1 MPAKE
6 YHRADKSLTRL
17 FLVILLLPSVL
28 AAELTITGVDDELE
42 RNVRAFAA
50 LASEPCDAEAWLI
63 RRRFRALE
71 AEARSALEPFGYY
84 EPTITTSLSSDDDC
98 WSASII
104 IDPGEP
110 VRLRHVDIRIDGAA
124 ASDPAFDALIDSSP
138 LAEGKFLRHADYD
151 SFKRSLQIRA
161 ADRGYFEA
169 AYTQSQLDV
178 WPDEGVADITLHF
191 TSGPRYRISEIRQE
205 QDFIDPAIVTAYLD
219 LEIGAFYDRDDIA
232 RAYRDLSD
240 SAYFGQIEITPDV
253 ADARDGQVP
262 IRIVLQPGTRIEYT
276 IGVGASTDYG
286 PRFRSGF
293 RNNRI
298 NRKGHRL
305 ITDLGAAEEIQGL
318 AIEYRIPLRDPRREW
333 FSMTGGYLN
342 EEIDTFDNETQRVGV
357 RWSKA
362 MSDTWL
368 RTVSVDAS
376 RESFAVGEEDD
387 TTRLVVPAINFDHK
401 RSDRDIFP
409 RHGRRFGFEVRGTDE
424 AIGSSVSYAQAT
436 AWLRWIRSFGQSNR
450 VLARLNAGV
459 TSSSDFAK
467 LPPSVRFFAGGD
479 DSVRGYDYNT
489 LGPTDAEGNVVGG
502 NNLLVASL
510 EYERLLKGNFYGALF
525 VDAGNAFDD
534 TDFTAEVGAGIGIKW
549 LSPLG
554 PLRLYLGYPVS
565 DDDKSLRAHLRL
577 GADL

>member
-1 MPAKE
+1 MP
-6 YHRADKSLTRL
+6 DKSLICL
-17 FLVILLLPSVL
+17 FLVVLLLPSTL
-28 AAELTITGVDDELE
+28 AAELTVTGIEGELE
-42 RNVRAFAA
+42 RNVRAFATI
-50 LASEPCDAEAWLI
+50 ASESCDAEAWLV
-63 RRRFRALE
+63 RRRFRALDS
-71 AEARSALEPFGYY
+71 EARKALEPFGYY
-84 EPTITTSLSSDDDC
+84 EPTITTSLSRDEDC
-98 WSASII
+98 WSATLA

-110 VRLRHVDIRIDGAA
+110 VLLRRVDIRIDGAA
-124 ASDPAFDALIDSSP
+124 GSDPSFQALIDVSA
-138 LAEGKFLRHADYD
+138 LAQGKVLRHADYER
-151 SFKRSLQIRA
+151 FKKSLQIRA

-169 AYTQSQLDV
+169 TYTQSQLDV
-178 WPDEGVADITLHF
+178 WPEAGVADITLHF

-205 QDFIDPAIVTAYLD
+205 QGFVDPAIVTAYLD
-219 LEIGAFYDRDDIA
+219 LEVGAYYNSEDLA

-240 SAYFGQIEITPDV
+240 SAYFGQIEVSPDL
-253 ADARDGQVP
+253 ATAAEGQVP
-262 IRIVLQPGTRIEYT
+262 VRVILQPGTRIEYT
-276 IGVGASTDYG
+276 IGVGASTDFG

-305 ITDLGAAEEIQGL
+305 IADLGVAEEIQGL
-318 AIEYRIPLRDPRREW
+318 AIEYRVPLRDPRREW
-333 FSMTGGYLN
+333 FSVTGGYLN
-342 EEIDTFDNETQRVGV
+342 EEIDTFENETERVGI

-368 RTVSVDAS
+368 RTLSVDAN
-376 RESFAVGEEDD
+376 RESFEIGEDID
-387 TTRLVVPAINFDHK
+387 TTRSIVPAINFDHK

-409 RHGRRFGFEVRGTDE
+409 HYGRRLGFEVRGTDE
-424 AIGSSVSYAQAT
+424 AIGSSLSYVQAT
-436 AWLRWIRSFGQSNR
+436 FWMRWIRSFGQRNR
-450 VLARLNAGV
+450 LLARLNAGV
-459 TSSSDFAK
+459 TASGDFSQ

-479 DSVRGYDYNT
+479 ESVRGFDYDT

-510 EYERLLKGNFYGALF
+510 EYERHLTGNFYGALF

-549 LSPLG
+549 RSPLG

-565 DDDKSLRAHLRL
+565 DDEESLRVHLRL